1 MHIAKTTLAGIFLLF
16 CGTSVGFA
24 QERIE
29 ETVNAVIQPLMKQQ
43 DIAGMAVAITHNG
56 QRQFFNYGVASKD
69 TRKAV
74 TDQTLFEVGSV
85 SKTFTATLGAYAQ
98 AQGKLQL
105 SDSVGGHAPELRGS
119 ALENVRLLDLATYS
133 AGGLPLQFPDD
144 ADHPDRMFSY
154 YQTWKPLYPASTQR
168 LYSNPS
174 IGLFGYLAARSLGQP
189 FDDVMQQTLMPGLG
203 LKRSYVRVP
212 QDQLGRYAQ
221 GYAKDGKPVR
231 VGPGAL
237 DSEAYGVKTSS
248 ADLIRF
254 VEANLRPQ
262 TLDEPLKQAIATTH
276 TGFYRVG
283 QMNQGLGWEFYPAP
297 FTLEDL
303 LAGNTQQM
311 ALAPQKV
318 EALSPPRPAPDG
330 SWINKTGST
339 NGFGAYAAFVSGKDL
354 GIVILANKNYPIE
367 ERIKAAHKILAALE
381 QQ

>member
-69 TRKAV
+69 ARKAV

-154 YQTWKPLYPASTQR
+154 YQAWKPLYPASTQR

-303 LAGNTQQM
+303 LAGNTPQM